1 MDSEFDDFQEQI
13 LEDARKI
20 YSETT
25 IDHFMNPRNFGKL
38 EDPNGFSKVTGSCGD
53 SMSIWIKIVDNTI
66 SEISFNTDGC
76 GSSIASASMVTTL
89 SKGKTVEEALKI
101 GQWDVVNA
109 LGGLPKENEHCGL
122 LAASTLRGAIENFLS
137 SKG

>member
-1 MDSEFDDFQEQI
+1 MNLNFDDFQEQI
-13 LEDARKI
+13 LDDARKI

-38 EDPNGFSKVTGSCGD
+38 EKFNGFAKVTGSCGD
-53 SMSIWIKIVDNTI
+53 SMSIWINVVDGIV

-76 GSSIASASMVTTL
+76 GSSIASASMATEL
-89 SKGKTVEEALKI
+89 ARGKTIEEALKI

-122 LAASTLRGAIENFLS
+122 LAASALREAIGDS
-137 SKG
+137 SASKE

>member
-1 MDSEFDDFQEQI
+1 MNSQFDDFQEQI

-25 IDHFMNPRNFGKL
+25 IDHFMNPRNFGRL
-38 EDPNGFSKVTGSCGD
+38 DDYNGFAKVTGSCGD
-53 SMSIWIKIVDNTI
+53 SMSIWIDVVDGTI

-76 GSSIASASMVTTL
+76 GSSIASASMVTEL
-89 SKGKTVEEALKI
+89 ANGKTIEDALKI
-101 GQWDVVNA
+101 GQWDVVKA

-122 LAASTLRGAIENFLS
+122 LAASAIRGAVENFLES
-137 SKG
+137 RK